1 MNAINY
7 DNISLL
13 IIGYDPYKDV
23 WDHYFELLNK
33 YWPDRPQTF
42 LASNILMPNY
52 ENVTVIPCGEDAEW
66 SKKVYTAIDAIP
78 TDYVVLLLEDFFT
91 TRPVNGDNFEDLVR
105 IIEKNNVDF
114 CKLLNQTKIKGK
126 SYDGKPYLHILD
138 ENSDYGISLQPAIW
152 KKNFLKDLVGSD
164 NYNAWIFELNQVR
177 NKTHLRSDV
186 VALGDDRNILE
197 ITHTVVQC
205 KYLRKSIKV
214 FEKQGYHIDTGT
226 RPVMTFSE
234 NLKYDLK
241 CRVSELSPKCLRPI
255 LKKIGKL
262 MNVDFVSD
270 RMEKRNK

>member
-66 SKKVYTAIDAIP
+66 SKSIYSYRCYSYRLRSIAFGG
-78 TDYVVLLLEDFFT
+78 FFT

-164 NYNAWIFELNQVR
+164 NYNAWILNLT
-177 NKTHLRSDV
+177 KF
-186 VALGDDRNILE
+186 A
-197 ITHTVVQC
+197 
-205 KYLRKSIKV
+205 IKL
-214 FEKQGYHIDTGT
+214 I
-226 RPVMTFSE
+226 
-234 NLKYDLK
+234 YDL
-241 CRVSELSPKCLRPI
+241 
-255 LKKIGKL
+255 
-262 MNVDFVSD
+262 M
-270 RMEKRNK
+270 